1 MESKN
6 KRMGNNFSKPVRHN
20 VRKQGQKPR
29 QHGTIQSSSN
39 LSREQ
44 LIHRIETLREQLEE
58 LNQLPDSTDTEKR
71 KEKIQS
77 DFKLY
82 LEKLKK
88 FD

>member
-1 MESKN
+1 
-6 KRMGNNFSKPVRHN
+6 MGNNFSKPVRHN